1 MTHDAS
7 SWSVSSS
14 VLACFL
20 LEGGV
25 GVLIHGSVPELL
37 VVAVPLLVTRR
48 VGVATAAPATGGA
61 AGSAVPAG
69 AELPLVGACPHGVRL
84 AAVAVPAGV
93 HVVVV
98 AAVLV
103 QPRVAHPEVPL
114 LLLLLPAAVEG
125 RVVPRRAAPA
135 AAVFR
140 VRPDALEVSSG
151 ASPLF
156 LGSARHV
163 GGRPTPA
170 AVFGERRPDA
180 LAAGR
185 RRRRRRQLLGV
196 AVHATAEVVRR
207 VLLLGAAVE
216 PVPAAAAAGGRGA
229 RERRRGNGVPAG
241 GLLVGLSGGFG
252 TRGLA
257 EEEAA
262 TAPRVRRAR
271 RRDGHQGGEKEEVAS
286 TSRGTHRVR
295 NRRWCVFLAS
305 HGPALRVLPC
315 TPTHL

>member
-20 LEGGV
+20 LEGAV
-25 GVLIHGSVPELL
+25 RVLIHGSVPELL

-48 VGVATAAPATGGA
+48 VAVATAAPATGGA
-61 AGSAVPAG
+61 AGSAVPG
-69 AELPLVGACPHGVRL
+69 AELSLVGARPHGVRL

-156 LGSARHV
+156 LGGARHV

-185 RRRRRRQLLGV
+185 RRQLLGV

-207 VLLLGAAVE
+207 VLLLEAA
-216 PVPAAAAAGGRGA
+216 RKKRWRA
-229 RERRRGNGVPAG
+229 R
-241 GLLVGLSGGFG
+241 
-252 TRGLA
+252 A
-257 EEEAA
+257 EEPIGSE
-262 TAPRVRRAR
+262 TV
-271 RRDGHQGGEKEEVAS
+271 GG
-286 TSRGTHRVR
+286 
-295 NRRWCVFLAS
+295 VFF
-305 HGPALRVLPC
+305 
-315 TPTHL
+315 